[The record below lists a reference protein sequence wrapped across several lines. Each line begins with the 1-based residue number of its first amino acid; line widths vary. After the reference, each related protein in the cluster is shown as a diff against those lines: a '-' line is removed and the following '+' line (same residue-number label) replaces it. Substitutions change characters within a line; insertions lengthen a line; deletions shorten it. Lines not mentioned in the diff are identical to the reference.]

1 MIQNLSVERVW
12 KQWLKMIRAAQRADG
27 VLPGIVPTAGYSY
40 TWGNGPLWDSVII
53 ELPYQAYIYRGDLSL
68 FREISDTVMRY
79 LNYLA
84 GQAESRRFACLRPWR
99 LVSCI
104 KTRRRQL
111 SLSA

>member
-1 MIQNLSVERVW
+1 MD
-12 KQWLKMIRAAQRADG
+12 DG

-84 GQAESRRFACLRPWR
+84 GKRNPDGSLAFG
-99 LVSCI
+99 LVM
-104 KTRRRQL
+104 R
-111 SLSA
+111 